1 MFPAASVLLVELVD
15 LADREQGRVRVRVW
29 TRDEAVV

>member
-15 LADREQGRVRVRVW
+15 LTDREQGWVRVRVR